1 MNIPLKYR
9 DMVLNAMV
17 YVDFENIE
25 NLLANYG
32 IGIPENEFFKVI
44 QAKLKDTG
52 LNIIDIIV
60 YGNFEKNVK
69 QQTILRSMGLQTRHA
84 SSNGKN
90 SSDLELTANALRD
103 LFKNPNIDVF
113 TIVSSDR
120 DIIPLLK
127 EIKYENKIAYVLS
140 TRIGFNQI
148 VARYADFHEYLEDIL
163 CITLPD
169 VPVNNQPLAAG
180 PDDDDLLNPSPED
193 IARAKE
199 VARCFYESHIW
210 IRASFLSKPVTLKG
224 YVSVLTKVVK
234 RSPDQ
239 VMKDFRLAHQLKLI
253 TLYQDPDRGLCV
265 REGEKMNELD

>member
-1 MNIPLKYR
+1 
-9 DMVLNAMV
+9 MVLNVMV
-17 YVDFENIE
+17 YVDYENIE
-25 NLLANYG
+25 TLLANYG

-69 QQTILRSMGLQTRHA
+69 QQTTLRSMGLQTRHA

-90 SSDLELTANALRD
+90 SSDLELTADALRD

-113 TIVSSDR
+113 TVISSDR

-127 EIKYENKIAYVLS
+127 QIKYENKITYVLS
-140 TRIGFNQI
+140 TRIGFNQV

-163 CITLPD
+163 GIALSD
-169 VPVNNQPLAAG
+169 GPVNNQPLT
-180 PDDDDLLNPSPED
+180 DDSDDDLLNPSQED
-193 IARAKE
+193 IAKAQE

-210 IRASFLSKPVTLKG
+210 MRASILSKPVTLKG
-224 YVSVLTKVVK
+224 YIGVVTKTVN

-239 VMKDFRLAHQLKLI
+239 VIKDFKLAHRLKLI
-253 TLYQDPDRGLCV
+253 TLYQVSDRGLCI